1 VFAPV
6 TAMLLAFRWFDEVE
20 HGPQPTHRLAVV
32 GRWRAVS
39 TQEARRHKLYGTS
52 GIMVSL
58 MVGILLNIP
67 VRAAE
72 YLATMPAITG
82 AAPEWL
88 SVLHFWMTLDV
99 VLISSLYAI
108 CFVAAFRR
116 APFFPRLL
124 VLVWLVDITMQLL
137 VAQGSVAAG
146 LPATVAEPLHDL
158 LEKNI
163 TKVLI
168 SMGFWLPY
176 MLLSTRVN
184 VTYRHRVPG

>member
-1 VFAPV
+1 
-6 TAMLLAFRWFDEVE
+6 MLLALRWFEGAE
-20 HGPQPTHRLAVV
+20 HAPQPRHRLALV
-32 GRWRAVS
+32 GQWKEVS
-39 TQEARRHKLYGTS
+39 PQEARSHQLYGTS

-67 VRAAE
+67 FRAAE

-82 AAPEWL
+82 AAPDWL
-88 SVLHFWMTLDV
+88 SVLHFWMTLDA

-124 VLVWLVDITMQLL
+124 ALVWLADIGMQLL
-137 VAQGSVAAG
+137 IAQGSVAAG
-146 LPATVAEPLHDL
+146 LPANVALPLQEL

-168 SMGFWLPY
+168 SLGLWLPY
-176 MLLSTRVN
+176 LLLSTRVN
-184 VTYRHRVPG
+184 VTYRHRVPD